1 MSEKREVSINAL
13 QKLPGKGKISDYKDR
28 TDPKYVGPGTWDF
41 LTRLAVKATTSKL
54 ELEFKR
60 ELTEACEGY
69 PCHVCAG
76 HCKEYMKNHP
86 VDKYFGMFITIEGK
100 KIMIGMFI
108 WIWKFHNAVNARLN
122 KPIMDWDTAYNTF
135 YPGEVLLCSAACMA
149 AEEKIN
155 PVKSNKKG
163 VPKKKKH

>member
-1 MSEKREVSINAL
+1 MATKREVSIPAL

-41 LTRLAVKATTSKL
+41 LTRLAVKAVNSKL

-86 VDKYFGMFITIEGK
+86 VDKYFGMFIMVNGQK
-100 KIMIGMFI
+100 VMIGMFI
-108 WIWKFHNAVNARLN
+108 WIWKFHNAVNARLG

-135 YPGEVLLCSAACMA
+135 YPGDILICSAACME
-149 AEEKIN
+149 AEQELPKTI
-155 PVKSNKKG
+155 
-163 VPKKKKH
+163 KKKKDKKKKL